1 MSHQPEIAGSTPK
14 ETLYINNL
22 NDKINQEDMKYGL
35 YFLFQQFGEILDI
48 ILKKSNTLRGQAW
61 IIFKDITAA
70 TNAKKNLNG
79 FLFFDKEL
87 KINFAKQRS
96 EILDK
101 LEGRWVP
108 KKKQKK
114 ENNNNA
120 KKIGEQETAA
130 EQKEQHQ
137 QQLQQ
142 QQLQMQINIQ
152 QTELN
157 QPNNVLILEDLPSF
171 VTTDILKALFSQ
183 YPGFKEVRLIA
194 PRKVA
199 FVEFSQEDEAT
210 VALNGLQNFQL
221 TPQVFLKLNYAKF

>member
-1 MSHQPEIAGSTPK
+1 MSHQQEIAGSTPK

-120 KKIGEQETAA
+120 KKVGEQEIGT
-130 EQKEQHQ
+130 EQKEQQ
-137 QQLQQ
+137 QQKQQLQQ
-142 QQLQMQINIQ
+142 IPLNIQ
-152 QTELN
+152 QNELN

-171 VTTDILKALFSQ
+171 VTTDILKALFGQ